1 MGTESLAE
9 KHVNELHEQLTP
21 EEMETV
27 YQYNEKFIGSMKN
40 GAIDIFKLPVHPSA
54 DEFEM
59 VSPEELQELA
69 DDIKANGLIHPIVI
83 QDGMLIDGRNRL
95 AACGIAG
102 IDNPTTVELEG
113 DAKAYIISSNIN
125 RRHMTKGQQ
134 AMTVACI
141 YPKTQYGKEAEIRK
155 NSGFDASY
163 LVQARA
169 ILEHAPDLIKQVKS
183 GGKSLNDAYKTAL
196 QRKIAATEGDEAL
209 NKLIAGA
216 PDLAELVKE
225 ERMELSEA
233 LAAMEKRVSND
244 RVNRLATTNAIKAFI
259 AGGKNFQ
266 AGNKSRAKLLNK
278 NRKDIELILGYTIE
292 EAIQDINSIKEDD
305 ELLKLLEGIE

>member
-1 MGTESLAE
+1 M
-9 KHVNELHEQLTP
+9 N
-21 EEMETV
+21 
-27 YQYNEKFIGSMKN
+27 
-40 GAIDIFKLPVHPSA
+40 IFDLPVHPSA

-59 VSPEELQELA
+59 ISPEELQELA
-69 DDIKANGLIHPIVI
+69 DDIEVNGLIHPIVI
-83 QDGMLIDGRNRL
+83 QDGVLIDGRNRL

-102 IDNPTTVELEG
+102 IDNPDAIELDG

-141 YPKTQYGKEAEIRK
+141 YPEKSKGGRGV
-155 NSGFDASY
+155 NSTLNVEFSSNYLSY
-163 LVQARA
+163 ART
-169 ILEHAPDLIKQVKS
+169 ILEYAPDLVNQVKS

-209 NKLIAGA
+209 NKLIEGA

-225 ERMELSEA
+225 ERMELTEA

-244 RVNRLATTNAIKAFI
+244 RVNRLATTNAIKTFI